1 MSWGRAPFA
10 ALVWAAVGPGCSA
23 PEPAAG
29 PSEAR
34 VVLESH
40 GEVAHGG
47 AGHVVAAVAG
57 VAPEATWWVRFVDTS
72 QVSAE
77 LVSDP
82 SAAVPLAVE
91 GEITGLCPVGENFED
106 VLVAVHGRRG
116 GIAAELW
123 LFRARERRFIPLV
136 RLTGTPLWSGPQST
150 SCRTLTSGAVV
161 AFLEIFDAGPQR
173 DLWPTSLLV
182 TPDWLDSRAAAGEP
196 CEESACLP
204 IARDTQGSLIV
215 WPEATVQVG
224 SDLVS
229 VRLRGHDTPQLFR
242 CLDGSDGPC
251 RADPDTAELGSI
263 LGYYSLSERD
273 SNVLVAANGTVQV
286 FSRDLQPL
294 GAARLPQEYVLPLGT
309 GFFVG
314 ESIFGV
320 SAEGGAVSVTRQAYP
335 PGDAVG
341 VAAYRDRLALVM
353 LDSPDGHLS
362 VYDIAGE

>member
-1 MSWGRAPFA
+1 
-10 ALVWAAVGPGCSA
+10 
-23 PEPAAG
+23 
-29 PSEAR
+29 
-34 VVLESH
+34 
-40 GEVAHGG
+40 
-47 AGHVVAAVAG
+47 
-57 VAPEATWWVRFVDTS
+57 VRIVDTA

-77 LVSDP
+77 PISDP
-82 SAAVPLAVE
+82 SAAVPLRVE
-91 GEITGLCPVGENFED
+91 GEITGLCPVGENFEE

-116 GIAAELW
+116 GTAAELW
-123 LFRARERRFIPLV
+123 LFRGRERRFIPLI
-136 RLTGTPLWSGPQST
+136 RLIGTPIWSAPQST
-150 SCRTLTSGAVV
+150 SCRTLTSGTVV
-161 AFLEIFDAGPQR
+161 AFLEISDAGPQR
-173 DLWPTSLLV
+173 DLWPTALLI

-196 CEESACLP
+196 CEEAACLP
-204 IARDTQGSLIV
+204 IARDTEGSLVV

-273 SNVLVAANGTVQV
+273 SNVLVAAHGGVQV

-294 GAARLPQEYVLPLGT
+294 GATTLPQEYVLPLGT

-314 ESIFGV
+314 ESVFGV
-320 SAEGGAVSVTRQAYP
+320 SAQGGAVSLTRQAYP
-335 PGDAVG
+335 PGEAVG

-353 LDSPDGHLS
+353 LDSPDGHLT